1 MPSVFPLWQGKW
13 MRQQRPASIGVVG
26 NSQGHLRKKCNCCG
40 FECILKK
47 HGKIESPLSPF
58 ANLIPGRYRAGTIVN
73 QNLIDKVGVDE
84 DVRRARSRNQSDMR
98 LGQHAPQLAQ
108 SGDAHCRVAQPVW
121 NADDNAFDLIQF

>member
-1 MPSVFPLWQGKW
+1 MDLIAWDPDCDCCD
-13 MRQQRPASIGVVG
+13 R
-26 NSQGHLRKKCNCCG
+26 CG
-40 FECILKK
+40 FERILKK

-58 ANLIPGRYRAGTIVN
+58 ANLIPGRCQARTIVN

-84 DVRRARSRNQSDMR
+84 DVDRARSRNQSDLR

-108 SGDAHCRVAQPVW
+108 SGDTHYRVAQPVW